1 MGSVRP
7 YVGCAEYL
15 PKANPLQNPQERV
28 MKQRIIKILR
38 VLKVYMPD
46 WMVASFRKYLEKRL
60 YRKMLKK
67 HKTIKPYEKGR
78 YEMGINLIG
87 NIRSETGLG
96 ESMRIL
102 ARVLKENKIPFVI
115 LNVDSWANEDNNI
128 HDWDEYVVDVP
139 KYAINVIHINAGE
152 WCRYFSDFENELL
165 DNRYNVAY
173 WLWELETFPKVWRP
187 CIETVDAVWA
197 PSRFICDCVKKY
209 TKKPVVHVPYAM
221 WLKEPVAFGRDHFSL
236 PEDVFLYLL
245 MYDFRS
251 VSERKNPKASI
262 TAFKQAFS
270 AEEAN
275 ANKVGLIIK
284 VNNAATES
292 EVGNLKKQLEG
303 YEYIFF
309 ITENLSRDE
318 VESLE
323 AAADVLIS
331 LHRAEG
337 FGLPMAEAMY
347 LGTPTVVTNWSA
359 NSEFVTPDSACL
371 VEGDFI
377 KLQTQIGPYEKGN
390 RWMDADVNQASAY
403 VRRLYDDKAYY
414 NEIKERGVT
423 QVRKALSYERAGNII
438 RKELEII

>member
-1 MGSVRP
+1 
-7 YVGCAEYL
+7 
-15 PKANPLQNPQERV
+15 

-46 WMVASFRKYLEKRL
+46 WMVAAFRNYLEKRL

-67 HKTIKPYEKGR
+67 HKTVHPYEKGK

-115 LNVDSWANEDNNI
+115 INVDSWANEDNNI
-128 HDWDEYVVDVP
+128 HDWDEYVVEKP

-152 WCRYFSDFENELL
+152 WVRYYSDFSNEIL
-165 DNRYNVAY
+165 DYRYNVAY
-173 WLWELETFPKVWRP
+173 WLWELETFPKIWRP
-187 CIETVDAVWA
+187 CIDTVDAVWA
-197 PSRFICDCVKKY
+197 PSQFICDCIKKY

-221 WLKEPVAFGRDHFSL
+221 WLKEPVAFGRDAFDL

-262 TAFKQAFS
+262 AAFKKAFS
-270 AEEAN
+270 VEEAN
-275 ANKVGLIIK
+275 EKKVGLIIK

-303 YEYIFF
+303 YKYIYF
-309 ITENLSRDE
+309 ITKNLSRDQ

-337 FGLPMAEAMY
+337 FGLPMAEAMF
-347 LGTPTVVTNWSA
+347 LGTPTVVSNWSA
-359 NSEFVTPDSACL
+359 NAEFITEDSACC
-371 VEGDFI
+371 VDGDFI
-377 KLQTQIGPYEKGN
+377 KLTTQIGPYEKGN
-390 RWMDADVNQASAY
+390 RWFDADVEQASKY

-414 NEIKERGVT
+414 GSIKTNGAT
-423 QVRKALSYERAGNII
+423 QVRKVLSYERSGASIKSEMEK
-438 RKELEII
+438 R